1 MNKPITQNQN
11 DNRIQRSLKKLKSRE
26 ETILLMLDK
35 AMWLDIEK
43 RESIKMMVEI
53 FMGFAQELSTKKGF
67 N

>member
-43 RESIKMMVEI
+43 REAIKMMVEI